1 MKFVRNQTTV
11 PRFASVVAMNFWEM
25 LHELKLPHDVVAL
38 EVI

>member
-1 MKFVRNQTTV
+1 VRNQFIG
-11 PRFASVVAMNFWEM
+11 PRFASVVIMYFWEM

>member
-1 MKFVRNQTTV
+1 MKFVWNQSNV
-11 PRFASVVAMNFWEM
+11 PRFASVVTMNFWEM